1 MKIFKFNLA
10 QSFITFILLFAFPS
24 CSTDNKDLSSES
36 TLNELTVSKNIEAF
50 SSYILKSNLIIQQE
64 LSKNDHLL
72 FNADFVTTLYNS
84 NNEDEIKKT
93 FENSGMKN
101 SEVILNLLK
110 NQLNAKLSF
119 KKDNPNLYRLNLEKR
134 KELFNKSFDDSFIKF
149 SKSLISE
156 KFYTNIFQ
164 KYDVTPPTNTTD
176 CIRVYNKQ
184 IGRCDRDFGWCG
196 GFAVVAAGFTGGTGG
211 LISAAYCMTTH
222 YFCKDDAK
230 QELYE
235 CVMK

>member
-10 QSFITFILLFAFPS
+10 QSFIKFILLFAFPS

-50 SSYILKSNLIIQQE
+50 STYILKSNLIIQQE

-84 NNEDEIKKT
+84 KNEDEIKKT

-101 SEVILNLLK
+101 TEVILNLLK

-134 KELFNKSFDDSFIKF
+134 KELFYKSFDDSFIEF
-149 SKSLISE
+149 SNSLISE

-176 CIRVYNKQ
+176 CKRVYNKQ

>member
-50 SSYILKSNLIIQQE
+50 STYILKSNLIIQQE

-84 NNEDEIKKT
+84 DNEDEIKKT

-134 KELFNKSFDDSFIKF
+134 KELFYKSFDDSFIEF
-149 SKSLISE
+149 SNSLISE

>member
-1 MKIFKFNLA
+1 
-10 QSFITFILLFAFPS
+10 
-24 CSTDNKDLSSES
+24 
-36 TLNELTVSKNIEAF
+36 
-50 SSYILKSNLIIQQE
+50 LIIQQE

-72 FNADFVTTLYNS
+72 FDANFVTTLYNS
-84 NNEDEIKKT
+84 KNEDEIKKT

-101 SEVILNLLK
+101 SEVILNLLE

-119 KKDNPNLYRLNLEKR
+119 KQDNPNLYKLNLEKR

-149 SKSLISE
+149 SNSLISE
-156 KFYTNIFQ
+156 KFYTNVFQ

-184 IGRCDRDFGWCG
+184 LGRCDRDFGFCG
-196 GFAVVAAGFTGGTGG
+196 GFAIVAAGFTGGTGG

-222 YFCKDDAK
+222 YICKDDAK
-230 QELYE
+230 QDLYE

>member
-1 MKIFKFNLA
+1 MKKIKLNFT
-10 QSFITFILLFAFPS
+10 QSFIPFILIFAFPS
-24 CSTDNKDLSSES
+24 CSTDNKDVSSEY
-36 TLNELTVSKNIEAF
+36 TLKKVTLSKNIEAF

-72 FNADFVTTLYNS
+72 FDANFVTTLYNS
-84 NNEDEIKKT
+84 KNEDEIKKT

-119 KKDNPNLYRLNLEKR
+119 KQDNPILYKLNLEKR

-149 SKSLISE
+149 SNSLISE

-184 IGRCDRDFGWCG
+184 LGRCDRDFGFCG
-196 GFAVVAAGFTGGTGG
+196 GFAIVAAGFTGGTGG

-222 YFCKDDAK
+222 YICKDDAK
-230 QELYE
+230 QDLYE

>member
-1 MKIFKFNLA
+1 MKKIKLNFT
-10 QSFITFILLFAFPS
+10 QSFIPFILIFAFPS
-24 CSTDNKDLSSES
+24 CSTDNKDVSSES
-36 TLNELTVSKNIEAF
+36 TLKKVTLSKNIEAF

-72 FNADFVTTLYNS
+72 FDANFVTTLYNS
-84 NNEDEIKKT
+84 KNEDEIKKT

-119 KKDNPNLYRLNLEKR
+119 KQDNPILYKLNLEKR

-149 SKSLISE
+149 SNSLISE

-184 IGRCDRDFGWCG
+184 LGRCDRDFGFCG
-196 GFAVVAAGFTGGTGG
+196 GFAIVAAGFTGGTGG

-222 YFCKDDAK
+222 YICKDDAK
-230 QELYE
+230 QDLYE

>member
-1 MKIFKFNLA
+1 MKKFKLNFTRSFLIFSSLFNL
-10 QSFITFILLFAFPS
+10 QS
-24 CSTDNKDLSSES
+24 CSTDNKDLNSES
-36 TLNELTVSKNIEAF
+36 TLNERTLSNNIEAF
-50 SSYILKSNLIIQQE
+50 SSYILNTNLIIQQE
-64 LSKNDHLL
+64 LSKNDTL
-72 FNADFVTTLYNS
+72 FFDANFVTTLYNS
-84 NNEDEIKKT
+84 KNEDDIKKT

-110 NQLNAKLSF
+110 NQLNVKLSF
-119 KKDNPNLYRLNLEKR
+119 KQDNPNLYKLNLEKR

-149 SKSLISE
+149 SNSLISE
-156 KFYTNIFQ
+156 KFYINVFQ

-184 IGRCDRDFGWCG
+184 LGKCDRDFGFCG
-196 GFAVVAAGFTGGTGG
+196 GFAVLAAGFTGGTGG

-230 QELYE
+230 QDLYE

>member
-1 MKIFKFNLA
+1 MKTFKLNYALRN
-10 QSFITFILLFAFPS
+10 ITFFLFFSLLS
-24 CSTDNKDLSSES
+24 CSTDNKDFSSES
-36 TLNELTVSKNIEAF
+36 RVDELILSKNIEAF
-50 SSYILKSNLIIQQE
+50 SSYILNSNLIIQQE

-72 FNADFVTTLYNS
+72 FDANFVTSLNNS
-84 NNEDEIKKT
+84 KNEDEIKKT
-93 FENSGMKN
+93 FENSGVKN

-110 NQLNAKLSF
+110 NQLGVKFRF
-119 KKDNPNLYRLNLEKR
+119 KQDNPDLYRLNIEKR
-134 KELFNKSFDDSFIKF
+134 EELFNKSFDDSFIKF
-149 SKSLISE
+149 SNSLISE
-156 KFYTNIFQ
+156 KFYTNVFQ
-164 KYDVTPPTNTTD
+164 KYDITPPTNTTD

-196 GFAVVAAGFTGGTGG
+196 GFAVAAAGFTGGTGG

-230 QELYE
+230 QDLYE

>member
-1 MKIFKFNLA
+1 MKKIKLNFT
-10 QSFITFILLFAFPS
+10 QSFIPFILIFAFPS
-24 CSTDNKDLSSES
+24 CSTDKKDVSSES
-36 TLNELTVSKNIEAF
+36 TLKKVTLSKNIEAF

-72 FNADFVTTLYNS
+72 FDANFVTTLYNS
-84 NNEDEIKKT
+84 KNEDEIKKT

-119 KKDNPNLYRLNLEKR
+119 KQDNPNLYKLNLEKR

-149 SKSLISE
+149 SNSLISE

-184 IGRCDRDFGWCG
+184 LGRCDRDFGFCG
-196 GFAVVAAGFTGGTGG
+196 GFAIVAAGFTGGTGG

-222 YFCKDDAK
+222 YICKDDAK
-230 QELYE
+230 QDLYE

>member
-50 SSYILKSNLIIQQE
+50 STYILKSNLIIQQE

-72 FNADFVTTLYNS
+72 FNADFITTLYNS
-84 NNEDEIKKT
+84 KNEDEIKKT
-93 FENSGMKN
+93 FENSRMKN

-156 KFYTNIFQ
+156 KFFTNIFQ

-184 IGRCDRDFGWCG
+184 IGRCDRDFG
-196 GFAVVAAGFTGGTGG
+196 
-211 LISAAYCMTTH
+211 
-222 YFCKDDAK
+222 
-230 QELYE
+230 
-235 CVMK
+235 

>member
-50 SSYILKSNLIIQQE
+50 STYILKSNLIIQQE

-84 NNEDEIKKT
+84 KNEDEIKKT
-93 FENSGMKN
+93 FENSRMKN

-134 KELFNKSFDDSFIKF
+134 KELFNKSFDDSFIEF
-149 SKSLISE
+149 SNSLISALTKSNPFSSMCLVSTE
-156 KFYTNIFQ
+156 LSQ
-164 KYDVTPPTNTTD
+164 VSWVT
-176 CIRVYNKQ
+176 
-184 IGRCDRDFGWCG
+184 
-196 GFAVVAAGFTGGTGG
+196 
-211 LISAAYCMTTH
+211 LLM
-222 YFCKDDAK
+222 
-230 QELYE
+230 
-235 CVMK
+235 

>member
-1 MKIFKFNLA
+1 MKKIKLNFT
-10 QSFITFILLFAFPS
+10 QSFITFILIFAFPS

-36 TLNELTVSKNIEAF
+36 TLKKVTLSKNIEVF

-72 FNADFVTTLYNS
+72 FDANFVTTLYNS
-84 NNEDEIKKT
+84 KNEDEIKKT

-119 KKDNPNLYRLNLEKR
+119 KQDNPILYKLNLEKR

-149 SKSLISE
+149 SNSLISE
-156 KFYTNIFQ
+156 KFYTNVFQ

-184 IGRCDRDFGWCG
+184 LGRCDRDFGFCG
-196 GFAVVAAGFTGGTGG
+196 GFAIVAAGFTGGTGG

-222 YFCKDDAK
+222 YICKDDAK
-230 QELYE
+230 QDLYE